1 MKATPVSL
9 NQQPIPAERYRSTEK
24 TYYQP
29 RHEIHPRNGNTGPL
43 GFKDSQEDGLR
54 RLDPTDFVMA
64 YTEINDR
71 TPTPMER
78 GHAIDQERMGGNCNH
93 LVHEKKFG

>member
-43 GFKDSQEDGLR
+43 EFKDSQENGLR
-54 RLDPTDFVMA
+54 RLDPTDFVMGFSQ
-64 YTEINDR
+64 INDLE
-71 TPTPMER
+71 PTPLEK
-78 GHAIDQERMGGNCNH
+78 GVPLDQDRMGSSGGK
-93 LVHEKKFG
+93 LIHERKFG